1 MSWSA
6 LRQRPPIGAGAMRLF
21 RSVRP
26 SRAAAAPRGAPDA
39 DCSALHTVPIEDFL
53 PVTGRHRAA
62 ASAVSRAARMM
73 GAGAAVVLVTAV
85 LGWVM
90 AGALGLTGPATTSGA
105 IAALPSAPVQADGA
119 GPTSRRIVDI
129 SGAPARPAEGS
140 PAAVETPEP
149 DPPPVAPS
157 APAPA
162 PAPAPRPTLEPASDP
177 VPGVR
182 PGDACRAE
190 GATGLTKSGKATV
203 CAATPGNG
211 ETRWQRA

>member
-1 MSWSA
+1 M
-6 LRQRPPIGAGAMRLF
+6 
-21 RSVRP
+21 RP
-26 SRAAAAPRGAPDA
+26 SRDGAAMPPAPWGARDA
-39 DCSALHTVPIEDFL
+39 DCSAQETVPIEDL
-53 PVTGRHRAA
+53 RPVPGRHRAA
-62 ASAVSRAARMM
+62 ASALTRAARMLT
-73 GAGAAVVLVTAV
+73 AGAAVVLVTAV

-105 IAALPSAPVQADGA
+105 TSAALPSAPVQADGP

-140 PAAVETPEP
+140 ASAVDAAEP
-149 DPPPVAPS
+149 DPTPVAPS
-157 APAPA
+157 APVPA
-162 PAPAPRPTLEPASDP
+162 PTPAPQPTLEPARDP

-182 PGDACRAE
+182 PGEACPAE
-190 GATGLTKSGKATV
+190 GDTGLTKSGKATV